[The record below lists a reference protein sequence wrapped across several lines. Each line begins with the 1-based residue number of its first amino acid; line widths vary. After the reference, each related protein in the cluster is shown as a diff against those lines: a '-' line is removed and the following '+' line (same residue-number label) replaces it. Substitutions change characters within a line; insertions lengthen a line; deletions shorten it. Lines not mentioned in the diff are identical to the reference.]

1 MISITCFILF
11 FYLILQLSEKAIY
24 YQKYIKQMTFES
36 HNSLKQHCVKS
47 VRIRSYSG
55 SYFPAFGLNTG
66 QNNSECGHFSRSAKL
81 YQYLRFSF

>member
-36 HNSLKQHCVKS
+36 YNSLKQHCVKCPYSELFWS
-47 VRIRSYSG
+47 VFSCIRTEYG
-55 SYFPAFGLNTG
+55 P
-66 QNNSECGHFSRSAKL
+66 E
-81 YQYLRFSF
+81 